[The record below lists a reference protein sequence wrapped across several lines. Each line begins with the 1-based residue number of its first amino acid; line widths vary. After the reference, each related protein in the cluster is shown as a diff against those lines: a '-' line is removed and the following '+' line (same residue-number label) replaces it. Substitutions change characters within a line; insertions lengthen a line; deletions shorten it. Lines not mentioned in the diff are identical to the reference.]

1 MATYSSMFAWRIR
14 MDRGAWQ
21 ATVHGVSKES
31 DMTEHACV
39 VLTIDS
45 SMFNLLYLK
54 LKILKIIVANSEIL
68 S

>member
-1 MATYSSMFAWRIR
+1 

-21 ATVHGVSKES
+21 ATVHRVSKES
-31 DMTEHACV
+31 DMTEHASV

-45 SMFNLLYLK
+45 SMFNLLCLK

-68 S
+68 N